1 MLCSSMHPMM
11 LKLSNV
17 MVGFTDNSSHRQRR
31 RIHSDTIVGLIDSSS
46 LSINKSLLRTE
57 ALQIGKK
64 WERTAEEIR
73 FLVSRL
79 PGRKKLWGLLM
90 LQSKPLRSR
99 PPSPNR
105 QQSRRSAKRRWN
117 HEGSGFVRTRTGL
130 ARSEGARV
138 QDG

>member
-99 PPSPNR
+99 PPSTPPG
-105 QQSRRSAKRRWN
+105 SRKKVNNGRSNTA
-117 HEGSGFVRTRTGL
+117 G
-130 ARSEGARV
+130 
-138 QDG
+138 DGCE